1 MATDNASGIMDL
13 RISPSSTS
21 IPQSPWIGRLKAP
34 DKGYFLDPADFGFH
48 GRGPDAASVCAW
60 CKTVRNVPG
69 LPEGEKATRAKY
81 SVRGMTDGEL
91 RGGWQH
97 SLSLGI

>member
-13 RISPSSTS
+13 RISPSS

-48 GRGPDAASVCAW
+48 GRGPDAASAQS
-60 CKTVRNVPG
+60 
-69 LPEGEKATRAKY
+69 EKSPSSIVDKAISTGQRDDSLQY
-81 SVRGMTDGEL
+81 SKQGKR
-91 RGGWQH
+91 
-97 SLSLGI
+97 